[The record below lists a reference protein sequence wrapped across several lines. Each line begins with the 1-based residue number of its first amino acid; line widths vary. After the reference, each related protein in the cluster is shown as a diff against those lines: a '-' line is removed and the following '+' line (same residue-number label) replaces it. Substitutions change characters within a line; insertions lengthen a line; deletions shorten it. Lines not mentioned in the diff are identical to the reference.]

1 MLPCHS
7 HCCQQHTAGC
17 WQPPLP
23 GQCVESPGSSAPG
36 SGALFACDNCGSGS
50 KAGSDYPLCVLAGT
64 QGVAPPPP
72 APVVGLQTPSTGLLG
87 ARPGLIPLQR
97 PPGMPPPPPLPRFP
111 MLPPRHMPPHM
122 MHRGPPPGPGGF
134 GMPPPH
140 GMKAPF
146 PPPGHFVRP
155 GGSGGPG
162 GGGPEENRDGGRQ
175 FRNDRQFTPSRDQE
189 RFGRRS
195 FGNRGENDRERYGGR
210 DEREHERPGRDRR
223 DWGRRSPER
232 DRHRDSEDRNRR
244 SSGHRDR
251 ERDSRDRESRR
262 DKEETRG
269 KEKPEVTD
277 RAEGDK
283 NHEPHGGKAEGA
295 ELVSELAAGDAE
307 PAGAKAAP
315 ESVPEA
321 TSPLEQADK
330 DTGSAAEAPR

>member
-1 MLPCHS
+1 METLRVPSCQALTVPC
-7 HCCQQHTAGC
+7 
-17 WQPPLP
+17 
-23 GQCVESPGSSAPG
+23 V
-36 SGALFACDNCGSGS
+36 F
-50 KAGSDYPLCVLAGT
+50 LAGT

-97 PPGMPPPPPLPRFP
+97 PPGMPPPPLPRFP
-111 MLPPRHMPPHM
+111 MMPPRHMPPHM

-140 GMKAPF
+140 GMKTPF

-155 GGSGGPG
+155 GGGPGSGGP
-162 GGGPEENRDGGRQ
+162 GGPEENRDGRQ
-175 FRNDRQFTPSRDQE
+175 FRNDRQFTPNRDQE

-195 FGNRGENDRERYGGR
+195 FGNRVENDRERYGSR
-210 DEREHERPGRDRR
+210 DDREHERLGSRDRR

-262 DKEETRG
+262 DKEDTRG

-283 NHEPHGGKAEGA
+283 NHEPHGSKAEGA

-307 PAGAKAAP
+307 PAGVKPAP
-315 ESVPEA
+315 ESAPEA
-321 TSPLEQADK
+321 TSSLEQADK
-330 DTGSAAEAPR
+330 DTSSVAEAPR

>member
-1 MLPCHS
+1 MPRAHRGPLAAAAPL
-7 HCCQQHTAGC
+7 QVPGC
-17 WQPPLP
+17 SFP
-23 GQCVESPGSSAPG
+23 GFGVTESQRVPA
-36 SGALFACDNCGSGS
+36 
-50 KAGSDYPLCVLAGT
+50 AGSDCRLCVPAGT
-64 QGVAPPPP
+64 QAVAPPPP

-111 MLPPRHMPPHM
+111 MLPPRHLPPHM

-146 PPPGHFVRP
+146 PPPGPFVRP
-155 GGSGGPG
+155 AGSGGP
-162 GGGPEENRDGGRQ
+162 EESRDGRQ
-175 FRNDRQFTPSRDQE
+175 FRNDRQFSGGREQE

-195 FGNRGENDRERYGGR
+195 FGSRAENERERYGGR
-210 DEREHERPGRDRR
+210 DEREHERLGGRDRR

-232 DRHRDSEDRNRR
+232 DRHRDSEDRSRR

-251 ERDSRDRESRR
+251 DRDSRDRESRR
-262 DKEETRG
+262 DKEESRG
-269 KEKPEVTD
+269 KEKAEVTD

-283 NHEPHGGKAEGA
+283 NHEPHGAKAEGA

-307 PAGAKAAP
+307 PAGAEAAP
-315 ESVPEA
+315 EPAPDA
-321 TSPLEQADK
+321 TSSLEEQDK

>member
-1 MLPCHS
+1 MLRVPSC
-7 HCCQQHTAGC
+7 
-17 WQPPLP
+17 PPLTVP
-23 GQCVESPGSSAPG
+23 CV
-36 SGALFACDNCGSGS
+36 F
-50 KAGSDYPLCVLAGT
+50 LAGT

-111 MLPPRHMPPHM
+111 MMPPRHMPPHM

-140 GMKAPF
+140 GMKTPF

-162 GGGPEENRDGGRQ
+162 GGPEENRDGRQ
-175 FRNDRQFTPSRDQE
+175 FRNDRQYTPSRDQE

-195 FGNRGENDRERYGGR
+195 FGNRVENDRERYGGR
-210 DEREHERPGRDRR
+210 DDREHERPGGRDRR

-262 DKEETRG
+262 DKEESRG

-283 NHEPHGGKAEGA
+283 NHEPHGSKTEGA

-321 TSPLEQADK
+321 TSSLEQADK

>member
-1 MLPCHS
+1 M
-7 HCCQQHTAGC
+7 
-17 WQPPLP
+17 
-23 GQCVESPGSSAPG
+23 
-36 SGALFACDNCGSGS
+36 F
-50 KAGSDYPLCVLAGT
+50 LAGT

-155 GGSGGPG
+155 AGGQGGS
-162 GGGPEENRDGGRQ
+162 EENRDGRQ
-175 FRNDRQFTPSRDQE
+175 FRNDRQFTGSREQE

-195 FGNRGENDRERYGGR
+195 FGNRADSERERYGGR
-210 DEREHERPGRDRR
+210 DEREHERPGGRDRR

-232 DRHRDSEDRNRR
+232 DRHRDSEDRSRR

-262 DKEETRG
+262 DKEESRG

-283 NHEPHGGKAEGA
+283 NHESHGGKTEGA
-295 ELVSELAAGDAE
+295 DLVSELAAGDAE
-307 PAGAKAAP
+307 PAGANAAP
-315 ESVPEA
+315 ESAPEA
-321 TSPLEQADK
+321 TSSLEQADK